1 MSDTLKSISEA
12 MFEGRTPGGTQ
23 RVRNVQ
29 ATLQA
34 VHNKLL
40 ERSLND
46 DPAEADGNLRC
57 AAMWL
62 RYAAD
67 DLDKLLADRARTID

>member
-1 MSDTLKSISEA
+1 MNDTIKAISEVQ
-12 MFEGRTPGGTQ
+12 FEGRTPGGVQ
-23 RVRNVQ
+23 RVRAVQ

-40 ERSLND
+40 ERALND
-46 DPAEADGNLRC
+46 DPADTDGNLRC

-67 DLDKLLADRARTID
+67 DLDRLLADRARTAD